1 MASLHSTF
9 TDGDE
14 PGPPHVVRFRW
25 KPELDG
31 ELRAGRET
39 FERIDSARRWLRDFE
54 QAREAGGWPGGRA
67 VVLAWRARGTPP
79 GPDPKEATPP
89 PVLEGWLRPHAG

>member
-1 MASLHSTF
+1 MASLHSTL
-9 TDGDE
+9 TDGGE

-39 FERIDSARRWLRDFE
+39 FKRIDSARCWLRDFDE
-54 QAREAGGWPGGRA
+54 AREDVAAALEQTTAEPHPQEGEEA
-67 VVLAWRARGTPP
+67 
-79 GPDPKEATPP
+79 EATTRAKE
-89 PVLEGWLRPHAG
+89 LWIRYRRDDIR